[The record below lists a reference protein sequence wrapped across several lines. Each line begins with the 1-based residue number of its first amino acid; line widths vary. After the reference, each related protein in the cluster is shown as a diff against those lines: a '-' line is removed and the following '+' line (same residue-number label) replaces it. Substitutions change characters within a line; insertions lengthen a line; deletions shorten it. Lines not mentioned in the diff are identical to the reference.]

1 MTTVTNNDKKAREK
15 YRRDE
20 YLLEHGITVKSEF
33 VPWSQSRNKDA
44 KDERGSPVRSLNW
57 RVTVLFGG
65 RGVLTTDYSGGIGH
79 CPSHAAPPPASYPSH
94 KAAWVRDATAHECET
109 GKKALWLGASLGFS
123 KKTAPVP
130 APSRHDVLYSLLTV
144 SDVLDHG
151 SFEEW
156 ASDFGY
162 DADSRS
168 AEKTYRACLEIAFKL
183 RNGFGEMELVGLR
196 RLYQDY

>member
-1 MTTVTNNDKKAREK
+1 MTTTDNDKKALEK

-20 YLLEHGITVKSEF
+20 YLLKHGIAVKSEF
-33 VPWSQSRNKDA
+33 VPWSQSRNKGN
-44 KDERGSPVRSLNW
+44 KDERGNPVHSLNW

-65 RGVLTTDYSGGIGH
+65 REVLTTDYSGGIGH
-79 CPSHAAPPPASYPSH
+79 CPSYAAPLPVSYPGH
-94 KAAWVRDATAHECET
+94 KTAWVRAATAHECET
-109 GKKALWLGASLGFS
+109 GKEALWFGASLGFS
-123 KKTAPVP
+123 KKTDPVP
-130 APSRHDVLYSLLTV
+130 APSPHDVLYSLV
-144 SDVLDHG
+144 SDASVLDCG

-168 AEKTYRACLEIAFKL
+168 AEKTYRACLEIALKL
-183 RNGFGEMELVGLR
+183 RNGFGEKELVGLQ